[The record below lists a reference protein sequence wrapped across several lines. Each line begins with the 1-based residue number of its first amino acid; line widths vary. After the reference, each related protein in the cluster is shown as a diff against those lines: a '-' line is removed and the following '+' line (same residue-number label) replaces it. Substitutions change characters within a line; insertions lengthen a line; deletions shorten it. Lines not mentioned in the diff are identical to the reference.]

1 MTFRN
6 YFTLLIFCLTILL
19 SSCNVQD
26 LEKYN
31 EDFKG
36 NWKSRVFFSASAG
49 DSIRNYL
56 QVDGK
61 DSGFGLACNK
71 DSEFTNCLYFQSGK
85 AKYNKAS
92 GGLQIGNSVQQIYR
106 VDEEP
111 NINSSGEWQIMID
124 SIVYTKY

>member
-1 MTFRN
+1 MKTKQLIFIFIWIL
-6 YFTLLIFCLTILL
+6 FTLV
-19 SSCNVQD
+19 SCNVQD

-36 NWKSRVFFSASAG
+36 NWKSRVYFSPTAG

-56 QVDGK
+56 KVDGK
-61 DSGFGLACNK
+61 DSGFGLACEK

-92 GGLQIGNSVQQIYR
+92 NGLQIGNSVQQIYS
-106 VDEEP
+106 VDEQP
-111 NINSSGEWQIMID
+111 NVNSSGEWQIIID

>member
-1 MTFRN
+1 MKFSRLILFLLF
-6 YFTLLIFCLTILL
+6 YLAAFT
-19 SSCNVQD
+19 SCNVQD

-36 NWKSRVFFSASAG
+36 NWKSRVYFSPTAG

-56 QVDGK
+56 KVDGK
-61 DSGFGLACNK
+61 DSGFGLACEKN
-71 DSEFTNCLYFQSGK
+71 SEFTNCLYFQSGK

-92 GGLQIGNSVQQIYR
+92 KGLQIGNSVQQIYR

-111 NINSSGEWQIMID
+111 NINSLGEWQIIID
-124 SIVYTKY
+124 SIVYIKY

>member
-1 MTFRN
+1 MKVRR
-6 YFTLLIFCLTILL
+6 FTLILSCCAVTL
-19 SSCNVQD
+19 FSCNVQD

-36 NWKSRVFFSASAG
+36 NWKSKVYYSPTAG

-56 QVDGK
+56 KVDGK
-61 DSGFGLACNK
+61 NSGFGLACEKN
-71 DSEFTNCLYFQSGK
+71 SEFTNCLYFQSGK

-92 GGLQIGNSVQQIYR
+92 KGLQIGNSVQQIYR

-111 NINSSGEWQIMID
+111 NINSSGEWQIIID

>member
-1 MTFRN
+1 MKIRR
-6 YFTLLIFCLTILL
+6 FTLILSCCAVTL
-19 SSCNVQD
+19 FSCNVQD

-36 NWKSRVFFSASAG
+36 NWKSRVYYSPTAG

-56 QVDGK
+56 KVDGK
-61 DSGFGLACNK
+61 NSGFGLACEKN
-71 DSEFTNCLYFQSGK
+71 SEFTNCLYFQSGK

-92 GGLQIGNSVQQIYR
+92 KGLQIGNSVQQIYR

-111 NINSSGEWQIMID
+111 NINSSGEWQIIID

>member
-1 MTFRN
+1 MFIKNFT
-6 YFTLLIFCLTILL
+6 YLIFTLFILV
-19 SSCNVQD
+19 SCNVQD

-36 NWKSRVFFSASAG
+36 DWKSNVYFSPSAG

-56 QVDGK
+56 KIEGK
-61 DSGFGLACNK
+61 NSAFGLACEK

-85 AKYNKAS
+85 AKFNKAS
-92 GGLQIGNSVQQIYR
+92 NGMQVGNSVQIIYR
-106 VDEEP
+106 VDQEP
-111 NINSSGEWQIMID
+111 NINSSGKWQMIID